1 MSGLADRSSSS
12 TGKKLGKSGYVP
24 LWGSLFE
31 QLLCDRAMILGGGDL
46 GAGQGELLVP
56 AEAVGV
62 NRPDVMQRLG
72 LYPPPPGAPSVPGLE
87 VAGAIAGGPRDG
99 ERVCALV
106 AGGGYAEY
114 CVAPEGQCLPV
125 PSGFSM

>member
-46 GAGQGELLVP
+46 GADPGDLAFQSLDALLELLD
-56 AEAVGV
+56 
-62 NRPDVMQRLG
+62 RQRIEIL
-72 LYPPPPGAPSVPGLE
+72 LHQQ
-87 VAGAIAGGPRDG
+87 G
-99 ERVCALV
+99 ERVAGLAWEELV
-106 AGGGYAEY
+106 QVHGAEN
-114 CVAPEGQCLPV
+114 PLLRPLL
-125 PSGFSM
+125 SS